1 MDNPEHSDD
10 KETSPR
16 SFLHKNKLPIGIVLL
31 AFFMLAPIVTVYMS
45 ARTLELE
52 GTIVRVDN
60 DGTIWVRAELDG
72 INIGENAVGWGIGL
86 TIRYLSIDGYVREN
100 KTLVVSWK

>member
-1 MDNPEHSDD
+1 MGNPKHSSDD
-10 KETSPR
+10 ETSPR
-16 SFLHKNKLPIGIVLL
+16 SFLHKNKLPIGITLL

-60 DGTIWVRAELDG
+60 DGTIWVRAKLDG
-72 INIGENAVGWGIGL
+72 INIGEDAVGWRIGL
-86 TIRYLSIDGYVREN
+86 TISYLSLDGYVREN
-100 KTLVVSWK
+100 KMPVISWQ